1 MQRTKYRLQHVTW
14 HRSSLKAMH
23 LEHHYIYI
31 YAEHRDGPEKEEQ
44 RLESHNLETT
54 GDLEEPM
61 NTIQQEEKADR
72 RLHAAGQA
80 EEVVRT
86 PLQEL
91 LTRAELSQTGT

>member
-1 MQRTKYRLQHVTW
+1 MFKSSVTI
-14 HRSSLKAMH
+14 
-23 LEHHYIYI
+23 IYI